1 MRSFLGNRK
10 VKEQILLFD
19 AESLSTLALSKVE
32 ALVKDKPECFDSSS
46 IKRISVACAPLAMW
60 VTANI
65 RYAKVLEQVKPL
77 QAELSKTEDEVELL
91 SCNLESLGKQ
101 LDELEG
107 KVGFLKTELELAIT
121 KVTTLKRDSESLNF
135 KLQSSRLL
143 LSMLKGRND

>member
-1 MRSFLGNRK
+1 
-10 VKEQILLFD
+10 
-19 AESLSTLALSKVE
+19 
-32 ALVKDKPECFDSSS
+32 
-46 IKRISVACAPLAMW
+46 MW